1 MEHPSLRQKAS
12 KVRTF
17 GPPLQRLVD
26 DMLETMR
33 DEPGIGLAA
42 NQIGVPQRVIVVE
55 LPKDEEDPQSG
66 RTYAVVNPKIARSSR
81 EQEEME
87 EGCLSVPG
95 LVGDVY
101 RSVEITVKGQDL
113 RGKKIRIKARDMLA
127 RVFQHEMDHLDGIL
141 FIDRIDDPSKIRRYV
156 PAEEVEGAETQ
167 EQDEASGREV
177 QPPAEGAPDSTAA
190 TDGE

>member
-1 MEHPSLRQKAS
+1 MEHPTLRQKAR

-17 GPPLQRLVD
+17 GPPLERLVE

-66 RTYAVVNPKIARSSR
+66 RTYAVVNPKIARASR

-95 LVGDVY
+95 LVGDVW
-101 RSVEITVKGQDL
+101 RSKEVTVKGQDVQ
-113 RGKKIRIKARDMLA
+113 GKRIRIKARDLLA
-127 RVFQHEMDHLDGIL
+127 RVFQHEIDHLNGVL
-141 FIDRIDDPSKIRRYV
+141 FIDRIDDPEKIRPIV
-156 PAEEVEGAETQ
+156 LPEEAETEEQQ
-167 EQDEASGREV
+167 EAV
-177 QPPAEGAPDSTAA
+177 AA
-190 TDGE
+190 LI